1 MEKVYT
7 DYVNA
12 VNKMT
17 SEILA
22 EEMEK
27 IEQVSQLFAKT
38 IGNDFLVHTYGSGH
52 SRMAVEEVFPRYG
65 SFPGFHPIV
74 ELSMTFHNQVVG
86 ANGQRQAMFIEN
98 VEGLAEQ
105 ILRNFVIK
113 SDDVFLLFSTT
124 GVGNV
129 VVEMALEAK
138 KRNLTVVAVTSVTN
152 GLNTDAKH
160 SSGKKLIDV
169 ADIVIDNHVPLGDAA
184 VQIDNLKYRVSPVS
198 TIGNTLIVN
207 LFKARTAQLLTEAG
221 HPPFVLTSSHYIG
234 KEASKQVFEDTY
246 NDYRRRVF
254 RNE

>member
-7 DYVNA
+7 DYISEVNRII
-12 VNKMT
+12 
-17 SEILA
+17 SDIQA
-22 EEMEK
+22 EEMDK
-27 IEQVSQLFAKT
+27 IEEVSQLFAKT

-65 SFPGFHPIV
+65 SYPGFHTIV

-86 ANGQRQAMFIEN
+86 ANGQRQAMYIEN

-105 ILRNFVIK
+105 ILKNFVIK
-113 SDDVFLLFSTT
+113 DNDCFLLFSTT
-124 GVGNV
+124 GVGSV

-138 KRNLTVVAVTSVTN
+138 KRGLKVVAVTSVTN
-152 GLNTDAKH
+152 GMNTPAKH

-169 ADIVIDNHVPLGDAA
+169 ADIIIDNHVPLGDAA

-198 TIGNTLIVN
+198 TIANTLIVN
-207 LFKARTAQLLTEAG
+207 LFKARTAELLTEAG
-221 HPPFVLTSSHYIG
+221 HPPLVLTSSHYIG
-234 KEASKQVFEDTY
+234 KEASKQVFEDSY

-254 RNE
+254 RNQ

>member
-7 DYVNA
+7 DYISV
-12 VNKMT
+12 VNKMIN
-17 SEILA
+17 EIQT
-22 EEMEK
+22 EEMDK

-65 SFPGFHPIV
+65 SYPGFHPIV

-105 ILRNFVIK
+105 ILKNFVIEDK
-113 SDDVFLLFSTT
+113 DVFLLFSTT

-138 KRNLTVVAVTSVTN
+138 KRGLTVVAVTSVTN
-152 GLNTDAKH
+152 GTNTPAKH

-169 ADIVIDNHVPLGDAA
+169 ADIIIDNHVPIGDAA
-184 VQIDNLKYRVSPVS
+184 VEIDNLKYRVSPVS
-198 TIGNTLIVN
+198 TIGNTLIVS
-207 LFKARTAQLLTEAG
+207 LFKARTAELLTQAG
-221 HPPFVLTSSHYIG
+221 HPPLVLTSSHYIG
-234 KEASKQVFEDTY
+234 KEASKQVFEDSY

-254 RNE
+254 RNQ

>member
-169 ADIVIDNHVPLGDAA
+169 ADIIIDNHVPLGDAA